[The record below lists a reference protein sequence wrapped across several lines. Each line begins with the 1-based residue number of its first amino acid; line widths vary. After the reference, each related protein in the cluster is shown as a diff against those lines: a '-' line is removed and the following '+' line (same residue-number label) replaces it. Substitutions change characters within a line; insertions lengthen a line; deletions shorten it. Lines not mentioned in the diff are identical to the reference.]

1 MILFIILAFTALL
14 LMVASIALL
23 SAGGATFIVILS
35 DVIVC
40 AFLIIWIMKRLLSHD
55 SVEDAKSKPQA
66 DNMPNTESK

>member
-23 SAGGATFIVILS
+23 SAGGATFIVIFG

-40 AFLIIWIMKRLLSHD
+40 AFLIIWINKRLLD
-55 SVEDAKSKPQA
+55 KQK
-66 DNMPNTESK
+66 KKK